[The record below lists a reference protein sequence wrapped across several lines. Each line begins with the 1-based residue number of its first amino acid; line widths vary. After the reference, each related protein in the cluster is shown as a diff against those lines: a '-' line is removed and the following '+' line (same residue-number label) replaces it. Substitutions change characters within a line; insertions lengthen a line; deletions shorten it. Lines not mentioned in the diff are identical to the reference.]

1 MTAMTKAR
9 LEILVALETSG
20 PGGAENMV
28 LSLAAGLAA
37 RGHGVSIV
45 TDAPGWMTDRAHQAG
60 IPVWIETQRPGV
72 DLPWILRLARRMRR
86 ERIDYFHSHEFS
98 MNVFGGAAAR
108 LASVPHLATIH
119 GRNYVTGAPRRV
131 LAYRLLRRLGVPIVA
146 VSEDLRGYLA
156 EGFGLS
162 REALSLIPNGIEIPA
177 PTPRSPG
184 PQRERERAHLG
195 LPATAPL
202 VLCVGNLYPVKDHA
216 TLVRAVAK
224 LPGVHLAIAGRG
236 DEEENLRRL
245 ARELGLAD
253 RLHLLGLR
261 DDVGALL
268 GVCDL
273 FAQPSRSEGLPLA
286 ILEAMSRGVPVV
298 ASRVGGIPE
307 AIEEGRSGVL
317 VAPGDPEAFAR
328 AIATILASPEQAER
342 LGRQARARVEAEF
355 SISTMV
361 DRYLAAYH
369 AL

>member
-1 MTAMTKAR
+1 MTQSR
-9 LEILVALETSG
+9 LEILIALESSG

-28 LSLAAGLAA
+28 VSLAAALAA

-45 TDAPGWMTDRAHQAG
+45 TDRPGWMTDRARQAG
-60 IPVWIETQRPGV
+60 VPVWIETQRPGV
-72 DLPWILRLARRMRR
+72 DLRWIARLARRMRR

-156 EGFGLS
+156 EGFGLP
-162 REALSLIPNGIEIPA
+162 RESLSLIPNGIEIPA
-177 PTPRSPG
+177 LTLRSPG
-184 PQRERERAHLG
+184 PQRELERARLG
-195 LPATAPL
+195 LPTTAPL

-216 TLVRAVAK
+216 TLVRALAK
-224 LPGVHLAIAGRG
+224 LPDVHLAIAGRG
-236 DEEENLRRL
+236 AEEENLRHL
-245 ARELGLAD
+245 AEELGLAD

-268 GVCDL
+268 GVCDV

-286 ILEAMSRGVPVV
+286 ILEAMSRSVPVV

-307 AIEEGRSGVL
+307 AIEDGRSGL
-317 VAPGDPEAFAR
+317 LARPGDPDAFVR
-328 AIATILASPEQAER
+328 ALATILGSPEQAER
-342 LGRQARARVEAEF
+342 LGQHARARVEREF
-355 SISTMV
+355 SIAAMV
-361 DRYLAAYH
+361 DRYLAAYQ
-369 AL
+369 ALR